1 MKAVFSDFDEFADSI
16 HGIAGRFVPTARP
29 EADWWL
35 SVAPVGA
42 LSLQQLQIGGAATYA
57 GDGTPDTLTFGIPM
71 TTPGRIRI
79 DGLPLDDNSFIF
91 LKRDQPFTFAARE
104 TTRWA
109 GITVRFDHDSMQPL
123 LYEAARDRSEQG
135 NGTRARSDQRHLS
148 RLRAFASRICAV
160 DSSVTFLDPAAERA
174 AEQDILT
181 CAAHALEFEGEE
193 RSNHLGRPS
202 YSRERV
208 IARSLALI
216 DANAGKPLFIGDLCR
231 ATEVSE
237 RTLRNIF
244 QEYFDVGPMR
254 LLKLRQLVEIR
265 TALLSADPQIDLVT
279 QIAASFGIWD
289 FSLFARNYK
298 ALFGETPSTTLRM
311 VASAQREETSWM
323 QYAAKKF
330 IGADAASA
338 A

>member
-16 HGIAGRFVPTARP
+16 QGIAGRFVPTARP

-35 SVAPVGA
+35 SVEPVGG

-71 TTPGRIRI
+71 THPGRIRI
-79 DGLPLDDNSFIF
+79 DGQPLDDNSFIF

-109 GITVRFDHDSMQPL
+109 GITIRFDHESMRPL
-123 LYEAARDRSEQG
+123 LYEAACDRAEQG
-135 NGTRARSDQRHLS
+135 STRARSDLRHLNQ
-148 RLRAFASRICAV
+148 LRAFAARICAV
-160 DSSVTFLDPAAERA
+160 DGSVTFLDPAAERA
-174 AEQDILT
+174 AEQEILT
-181 CAAHALEFEGEE
+181 CAACALESESEE
-193 RSNHLGRPS
+193 LSNNLGRPS
-202 YSRERV
+202 YNRERV
-208 IARSLALI
+208 IARSLEVI
-216 DANAGKPLFIGDLCR
+216 NANEGKALFIDDLCR
-231 ATEVSE
+231 AAEVSE

-265 TALLSADPQIDLVT
+265 TALLAADSRADLVT
-279 QIAASFGIWD
+279 QIAARFGIWD

-298 ALFGETPSTTLRM
+298 ALFGETPSTTLRTA
-311 VASAQREETSWM
+311 ASASVLRQETAWIRC
-323 QYAAKKF
+323 AAKKF
-330 IGADAASA
+330 LGTDMLST
-338 A
+338 